1 MSTFFRKYKTEY
13 LINRNNMKKLLLF
26 SFALCAVSSPLALSA
41 QKKTPAQKI
50 TPSQP
55 VLKTE
60 TDSLSYMFGASLYQQ
75 GLSVY
80 LRQLGVVA
88 DTTGVEPAMKR
99 DSILDAN
106 SRNRAEFMAGLREG
120 LNASDSKNAFN
131 TGLSVGGQILKQ
143 MMPGLLQQFYGEGN
157 TEKLNTHAF
166 AAAMETAMSGG
177 SYEIDNPVEAFN
189 EKMQEAQAK
198 TQARQEEARKA
209 QYADQIAEG
218 EKFMAE
224 NKIKDGIVTLPDG
237 LQYKVIT
244 EGTGERPTTSDRV
257 KVHYH
262 GTLIDGTVFD
272 SSIERGEPAVFGVA
286 QVIKGWTE
294 ALQLMSVGSKWI
306 LYIPYDL
313 AYGGRDAGKIK
324 PFSNLIFEVE
334 LLDIEKDRL
343 NF

>member
-1 MSTFFRKYKTEY
+1 
-13 LINRNNMKKLLLF
+13 MKKFLLF
-26 SFALCAVSSPLALSA
+26 SFASCVMLSPMALSA
-41 QKKTPAQKI
+41 QKKTSAQKQ
-50 TPSQP
+50 PLKAGVAAAKP

-60 TDSLSYMFGASLYQQ
+60 MDSLSYMFGASLYEQ
-75 GLSVY
+75 GLSMY

-88 DTTGVEPAMKR
+88 DTTGVESTMKR
-99 DSILDAN
+99 DSILNAN
-106 SRNRAEFMAGLREG
+106 KSNRSEFIAGLKAG
-120 LNASDSKNAFN
+120 LDAPEAKNAYN

-143 MMPGLLQQFYGEGN
+143 MMPGLLQQMYGD
-157 TEKLNTHAF
+157 
-166 AAAMETAMSGG
+166 MSGG
-177 SYEIDNPVEAFN
+177 TFDIENPAEAFN
-189 EKMQEAQAK
+189 EKMQDAQAK
-198 TQARQEEARKA
+198 MQAKQEEAQKA

-218 EKFMAE
+218 DKFMEE
-224 NKIKDGIVTLPDG
+224 NKAKDGVVTLPSG

-244 EGTGERPTTSDRV
+244 NGTGEKPTATDRV

-272 SSIERGEPAVFGVA
+272 SSVERGEPTVFGVG

-294 ALQLMSVGSKWI
+294 ALELMPVGSKWI

-334 LLDIEKDRL
+334 LLEIEK
-343 NF
+343 

>member
-1 MSTFFRKYKTEY
+1 
-13 LINRNNMKKLLLF
+13 MKKLLLF
-26 SFALCAVSSPLALSA
+26 SFALCAMISPLALSA

-50 TPSQP
+50 TPSKP

-60 TDSLSYMFGASLYQQ
+60 IDSLSYMFGASLYQQ
-75 GLSVY
+75 GLSMY
-80 LRQLGVVA
+80 LQQLGVVA
-88 DTTGVEPAMKR
+88 DTTGVDSAMKR
-99 DSILDAN
+99 DSILNAN
-106 SRNRAEFMAGLREG
+106 SRNRAEFITGLREG
-120 LNASDSKNAFN
+120 LNAPDSKNAFN
-131 TGLSVGGQILKQ
+131 TGLSVGGQISKQ
-143 MMPGLLQQFYGEGN
+143 MMPGLLQQLYGEDA
-157 TEKLNTHAF
+157 TEKFNMEAF

-177 SYEIDNPVEAFN
+177 DYEIDNPTEAFN
-189 EKMQEAQAK
+189 EKMQDAQAK
-198 TQARQEEARKA
+198 MQAKQEESQKA

-224 NKIKDGIVTLPDG
+224 NATKDGVVSLPDG

-244 EGTGERPTTSDRV
+244 MGTGEKPTAGDRV

-262 GTLIDGTVFD
+262 GTLLDGSVFD
-272 SSIERGEPAVFGVA
+272 SSIDRGEPTTFGVN

-294 ALQLMSVGSKWI
+294 ALQLMPVGSKWI

-334 LLDIEKDRL
+334 LLDIEK
-343 NF
+343 